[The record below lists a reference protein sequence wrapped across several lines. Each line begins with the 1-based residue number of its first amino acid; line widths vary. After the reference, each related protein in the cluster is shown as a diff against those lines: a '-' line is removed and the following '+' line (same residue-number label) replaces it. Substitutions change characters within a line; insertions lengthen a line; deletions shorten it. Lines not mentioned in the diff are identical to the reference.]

1 MIPARGLA
9 DPEAIWRAWL
19 DARRRALGSPTF
31 ADDTAAAARGVLAL
45 ERRARCALLHEALR
59 GRDRQAAIAL
69 LPRLEADDLQCLFAD
84 LVFLASFG
92 HGAIQVVRDAIK
104 RLPAAWLAAHLES
117 TAAPLLHR
125 GDWETVRRLL
135 ELYIQID
142 PELTERL
149 AARAA
154 TEPDPDTR
162 EAGEEF
168 LARLADRTR

>member
-45 ERRARCALLHEALR
+45 DRRVRCALLHEALR

-69 LPRLEADDLQCLFAD
+69 LLWLDEADLTCLIAD

-104 RLPAAWLAAHLES
+104 RLPAEWLAANVER
-117 TAAPLLHR
+117 TAEPLLRR
-125 GDWETVRRLL
+125 GDWETFRRLL
-135 ELYIQID
+135 ELYVQID
-142 PELTERL
+142 PALTQRL
-149 AARAA
+149 AERAA
-154 TEPDPDTR
+154 TDPDPDTR

-168 LARLADRTR
+168 LARPADERR